1 MVWRGLPLIALCL
14 ALASAAA
21 AGPWATISVPVGG
34 VFSLELPARPA
45 RAMGWRLAGE
55 LPEGRLEL
63 ESVRYRQGEADTA
76 TDPGAGVEVW
86 TFQALWPGAY
96 AIVLEYRR
104 AWGKAVKPAEVH
116 RYQVRVTGRP
126 PLGEEA
132 EE

>member
-1 MVWRGLPLIALCL
+1 MVWRGFALIALCL

-45 RAMGWRLAGE
+45 RAMGWRLAGD

-76 TDPGAGVEVW
+76 TDRGPGWRSGPSRPCGPAPTPSCWNTGGPGA
-86 TFQALWPGAY
+86 
-96 AIVLEYRR
+96 RR
-104 AWGKAVKPAEVH
+104 
-116 RYQVRVTGRP
+116 
-126 PLGEEA
+126 
-132 EE
+132 